1 MHKTVVSSCV
11 AVLLLAAPNAF
22 AQFKNPA
29 KAAKNLANLDRV
41 VTAVAQ
47 KASRGEIVAWVPAR
61 FVPSGQ
67 VLLQPVQMPIVRTPV
82 TASLLHKIPASANA
96 LHVKALSSQFIM
108 GAYGEHGYGKAFYED
123 QTELARD
130 LVAFYDG
137 KLETRI
143 GPDGHE
149 VNLLAL
155 PVDGLLYKPAG
166 YKTPVVLNSQ
176 DYFVIYD
183 TQTATGQIAKNTPEV
198 YNLFKPRL
206 EDEIWQ
212 AMGKDKVFDDLNN
225 LCDAI
230 MMAHLHKVRLSQLG
244 ADVDVAAAVKG
255 AKADVFKQL
264 NVSDELF
271 AYLHQLPAVHETSNG
286 FKAYVV
292 ELPVDGLT
300 WVEADGTTHVY
311 NRQEHVMLFFEL
323 GSVGIFPRVDVANPQ
338 LFKPG
343 QSAPAQKHTVA
354 VVQHP
359 NNGYWQLYESEK
371 KAWKVDRK
379 DKIFENMWNYLYPY
393 HFNSEV
399 ELGKILHGFHGE
411 AVNKVRSKAGDVISE
426 VYEIPLPNLTCDIN
440 GQTVAADPDEYVFL
454 YNEQTGGNLVKRSDL
469 ENANLYEFVER

>member
-29 KAAKNLANLDRV
+29 KAAKNLANLDRI
-41 VTAVAQ
+41 VTAAAQ
-47 KASRGEIVAWVPAR
+47 KGAQSGVVSWVPAR
-61 FVPSGQ
+61 FVPSGK

-96 LHVKALSSQFIM
+96 LHVKALASQFIM
-108 GAYGEHGYGKAFYED
+108 GAYGEHGHGKAFYED

-155 PVDGLLYKPAG
+155 PVDGIVYKPVG
-166 YKTPVVLNSQ
+166 YSAPVVLNS
-176 DYFVIYD
+176 DEYFVIYN
-183 TQTATGQIAKNTPEV
+183 TQTGTGQIAENKPEV

-225 LCDAI
+225 LCDTI
-230 MMAHLHKVRLSQLG
+230 MLAHLHKARLVSLGKEVDIRTAVTASQ
-244 ADVDVAAAVKG
+244 AEVY
-255 AKADVFKQL
+255 KQL
-264 NVSDELF
+264 NASDELF

-311 NRQEHVMLFFEL
+311 NTQDHVMLFFEM
-323 GSVGIFPRVDVANPQ
+323 GSVGIFPRADVANPEH
-338 LFKPG
+338 FI
-343 QSAPAQKHTVA
+343 SV
-354 VVQHP
+354 
-359 NNGYWQLYESEK
+359 K
-371 KAWKVDRK
+371 K
-379 DKIFENMWNYLYPY
+379 
-393 HFNSEV
+393 
-399 ELGKILHGFHGE
+399 
-411 AVNKVRSKAGDVISE
+411 
-426 VYEIPLPNLTCDIN
+426 
-440 GQTVAADPDEYVFL
+440 
-454 YNEQTGGNLVKRSDL
+454 
-469 ENANLYEFVER
+469 